1 MAYFKKISDDGINFL
16 VYWFRQNF
24 RKAIQESIRMSPS
37 VLDNYIDTSDKKF
50 LVSATPKG
58 IITHWL
64 SGNVPIL
71 GLLSLIQG
79 LTTKILIF

>member
-1 MAYFKKISDDGINFL
+1 
-16 VYWFRQNF
+16 
-24 RKAIQESIRMSPS
+24 MSPS

-79 LTTKILIF
+79 LTTKNINILKISKDTGMLIPHFFGGNS